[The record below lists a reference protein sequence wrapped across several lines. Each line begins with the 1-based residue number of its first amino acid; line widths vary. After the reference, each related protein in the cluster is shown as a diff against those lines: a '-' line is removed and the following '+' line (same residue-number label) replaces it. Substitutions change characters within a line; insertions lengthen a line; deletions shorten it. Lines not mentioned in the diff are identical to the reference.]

1 MPKLNRSLKWA
12 FVTLLSIYF
21 FSACKK
27 ENEQEIF
34 VPFLTDRLWKGDTIM
49 INPPLSYQQ
58 LSINDEQSL
67 LTSNRW
73 FKNAQVTLNEDGTV
87 TMSGDFDP
95 GYRRWKLVNNDAD
108 IEMTLSNGN
117 KLILRNWQAD
127 PISFSY
133 TSSFITPDNSFD
145 CTFVYK

>member
-58 LSINDEQSL
+58 LSINDQQSL